1 MSRVT
6 EIDVF
11 PAGSTDIS
19 ARVLSLRSG
28 LRIRVVEGGEPNGE
42 PVLLLHGW
50 GASAFTFRHAFDRL
64 GNHGARVI
72 AADLRGFGL
81 SDKPIAAGSYAAASY
96 RDDVDQL
103 LTALG
108 IERAFLGG
116 HSMGGGVAMQY
127 ALERPERVRGLALI
141 SPTNLVEIPLLT
153 VPKAAPRF
161 AARLF
166 GRRLVPRPVV
176 GLILRRIAYGN
187 SDLVTEAIVDQ
198 YWAPTQLPGYVYA
211 ARAALSEFDWRPVS
225 PARAGAMTVPAVVI
239 LGAQDRLIRD
249 AERAA
254 RSLSGALVHE
264 FPTGHCVHEELPE
277 PVYGLIAR
285 HFFAR

>member
-6 EIDVF
+6 GIDVF

-19 ARVLSLRSG
+19 ARVLSLPSG
-28 LRIRVVEGGEPNGE
+28 LRIRVVEGGEPSGDA
-42 PVLLLHGW
+42 VLLLHGW
-50 GASAFTFRHAFDRL
+50 GASAFSFRHAFDRL
-64 GNHGARVI
+64 GKSGARVV

-81 SDKPIAAGSYAAASY
+81 SDKPDAAGSYAAASY
-96 RDDVDQL
+96 REDIDQL
-103 LTALG
+103 LAALG

-116 HSMGGGVAMQY
+116 HSMGGGVALQY
-127 ALERPERVRGLALI
+127 ALERSERVRGLALI

-153 VPKAAPRF
+153 VPKVAPRF

-166 GRRLVPRPVV
+166 GRWLVPRPVV
-176 GLILRRIAYGN
+176 GLILRRVAYGN
-187 SDLVTEAIVDQ
+187 ADLVTEAIVDQ

-211 ARAALSEFDWRPVS
+211 ARAALSEFDWRPIA
-225 PARAGAMTVPAVVI
+225 PARAEAMTVPTVVI

-249 AERAA
+249 AAGAA
-254 RSLSGALVHE
+254 RSLSGASVHE